1 MKTDAQLQQDV
12 NAELNWEP
20 SVNAAQI
27 GVQVRDSIVTLTG
40 HVDSYGEKWNAER
53 AAQRVCGVKALAVEI
68 EVNLPALTQRN
79 DADIARTVENALEWI
94 VYLKK
99 DSVKVMVEQGWVT
112 LSGEV
117 EWEYQRKTATAAM
130 RYLMGVRG
138 VSDQITI
145 KPKATVVAIK
155 ASIESA
161 LKRRAIIDSQS
172 IQVSVSGGDVTLS
185 GSVQSWPERD
195 MARHSAWGTPGVRHV
210 IDNMTIV

>member
-27 GVQVRDSIVTLTG
+27 GVQVKDSIVTLTG

-68 EVNLPALTQRN
+68 ELNLPALTQRN

-195 MARHSAWGTPGVRHV
+195 MARHSAWGTLGVRHV
-210 IDNMTIV
+210 IDNMTIA